1 MATQKFSE
9 LTTTSSPNSASVFA
23 IAYSG
28 TSYGVTLANVAAN
41 LPATTVS
48 SLTCSGNA
56 TITGDLTVSGD
67 DITMN
72 TNTSGAALIADGT
85 NFNPVVISG
94 DIVIATGGAAT
105 IQADAVEGSMLN
117 DNVISGQTEIT
128 SGLADADELLY
139 SDAGTLKRVGMD
151 TAKSYFH
158 STTSTAFTVA
168 DESSDTTCFPIFV
181 TAATGD
187 LAPKSAAGLTFNSS
201 SDTLTATAFS
211 GPLTGN
217 VTGNASGSSGSCTGN
232 SATTTA
238 LASART
244 IGGVSFDGTGN
255 INLPGVN
262 TAGNQNTSGTAA
274 VATAVTITDNESTDE
289 DNAIIFTSGGD
300 VDGGNIGLESDGTC
314 TYNPSTGKITATGFV
329 GTLTGNVTGNTSG
342 SSGSCTGNA
351 ATATA
356 LASARTIGGVS
367 FDGTGNI
374 NLPGVNTAGNQDT
387 SGTAAIA
394 TAVTITDNESTN
406 EDNAVIFTSGGDV
419 DGGNLGL
426 ESDGNCTYNPSTGS
440 ITATGFI
447 GALTGN
453 ASGSSGSCTGL
464 AATATALASAR
475 TIGGVSFDGTGNINL
490 PGVNTAGNQNT
501 SGTAAVATAVTIT
514 DNESTNEDNAIIF
527 TSGGDVDGGN
537 IGLESDGNCTYNPS
551 TGSITATGFIGALTG
566 NASGS
571 SGSCTGNAATATVLE
586 TARTIGGV
594 SFNGSANINLPG
606 VNTSGNQNTSGSAAS
621 LSATLAVGSGGTGAT
636 SLTAN
641 GVLIGNGTSAIASVD
656 MSTKGKILIGDGS
669 GNPSLLTVG
678 SNDQVLTADSGEAT
692 GVKWAAAGGGG
703 GGGLVVESAVNFY
716 GTGGSSVAT
725 YDYTGFDSDYDNYWV
740 FIHGIAFDADG
751 GNLDFRF
758 LDDGSAV
765 TGGGYRVSAVG
776 IDGNGTARNITEN
789 NTTSASLTSLASNG
803 SDAAPLT
810 GWFYFANGRGGR
822 WDSDSSDS
830 EGAVKPYMDF
840 HLGYKNSSNYH
851 EVVTGSIHQDDT
863 QANAMNGFQLIATSQ
878 NFRKIC
884 LTVYGVARA

>member
-374 NLPGVNTAGNQDT
+374 NLPGVNTAGNQNT

-475 TIGGVSFDGTGNINL
+475 TIGGVSFDGTG
-490 PGVNTAGNQNT
+490 
-501 SGTAAVATAVTIT
+501 
-514 DNESTNEDNAIIF
+514 
-527 TSGGDVDGGN
+527 
-537 IGLESDGNCTYNPS
+537 
-551 TGSITATGFIGALTG
+551 
-566 NASGS
+566 
-571 SGSCTGNAATATVLE
+571 
-586 TARTIGGV
+586 
-594 SFNGSANINLPG
+594 NINLPG